1 MVLKKKKPFNHET
14 IQDERS
20 GSKVNPHCID
30 EPEEKPNPT
39 KIDSTQKKK
48 KKTKIDSTET

>member
-1 MVLKKKKPFNHET
+1 MVLKKKTFNHET